1 MEFPIHWFALA
12 VVLVA
17 SSAATA
23 RSPSVEDRAFDC
35 VMTAASRVKLGAQIA
50 GVLRRVNVDRGDV
63 VKAGQL
69 LAELASEVEQAQ
81 LQLARVRAEN
91 DTAVRSNEAKLEL
104 ARNRLAR
111 MTRLRASNATT
122 EKEFDEAQAGFR
134 VAEMELRD
142 ATFHQRIAAAE
153 LRRAQEQVAQR
164 QIVSPS
170 DGVIVERNLSPG
182 EYVTDQSQVFSLA
195 RIDVLHVEVYVPVAY
210 LGQVLV
216 GGKATVVPE
225 APVGGRHAAQVM
237 VVDNVIDASSATFG
251 VRLRLPNEDFRLPAG
266 LRCRVTFEPLKDR

>member
-1 MEFPIHWFALA
+1 MRSLMACLLLLTCTPALA
-12 VVLVA
+12 
-17 SSAATA
+17 
-23 RSPSVEDRAFDC
+23 RAPDIRGQTFDC
-35 VMTAASRVKLGAQIA
+35 VMMAASRVKLGAQIA

-69 LAELASEVEQAQ
+69 LAELASDVEQAQ

-91 DTAVRSNEAKLEL
+91 DTALRSNEAKLEL

-111 MTRLRASNATT
+111 MTRLRMTNATT

-142 ATFHQRIAAAE
+142 ATFNQRIAAAE
-153 LRRAQEQVAQR
+153 LKRVEEQVAQR
-164 QIVSPS
+164 QIISPS
-170 DGVIVERNLSPG
+170 DGVIVERHLSPG

-210 LGQVLV
+210 FGQVLV
-216 GGKATVVPE
+216 GGRATIMPE
-225 APVGGRHAAQVM
+225 APVGGRHAADVM

-251 VRLRLPNEDFRLPAG
+251 VRLRLPNENFKLPAG
-266 LRCRVTFEPLKDR
+266 LRCRVGFDQAPPG